1 MLINR
6 IIINNFRS
14 IENLTIECGRSIN
27 VFAGVNGAGKSTVL
41 HAILINLSWLKA
53 RMRGTS
59 ARGMMIDFSDIR
71 HGAVSS
77 SVTTVAD
84 EVCWQ
89 IARVA
94 PARKSEVKSEL
105 GILGKYA
112 AGLMERYYE
121 SGGRTNLPMIVTY
134 SVNRS
139 LVDVPARVQKKHE
152 LDAPALYAADIDG
165 GMRLRAFYE
174 WFREREDIENEIK
187 NENRDLNL
195 EDSQLRAVRNAIA
208 IAMPGYTDLHVRR
221 RKPAGFELKKD
232 GYSFRVNQ
240 LSDGEKCYLTLIGD
254 IARRLAVCN
263 PVLENPLEG
272 EGVVLIDELELH
284 LHPAWQSGA
293 IDIFRRV
300 FPNCQFFISTHSPH
314 IVQNLQLEGND
325 TLSVLEN
332 GKLLPVS
339 ASYGESIEQL
349 YYRVFNMK
357 TLLPAPVQN
366 TLDDIWGRLA
376 NGDADSD
383 GLRNAIEKLRQYLSP
398 GNIEFARIRMQI
410 AKIRKENRQ

>member
-84 EVCWQ
+84 EACWQ

-121 SGGRTNLPMIVTY
+121 SGGRTNLPMIVAY

>member
-121 SGGRTNLPMIVTY
+121 SGGRTNLHMIVTY

>member
-1 MLINR
+1 
-6 IIINNFRS
+6 
-14 IENLTIECGRSIN
+14 
-27 VFAGVNGAGKSTVL
+27 
-41 HAILINLSWLKA
+41 
-53 RMRGTS
+53 MRGTS

-84 EVCWQ
+84 EACWQ

-121 SGGRTNLPMIVTY
+121 SGGRTNLPMIVAY

>member
-1 MLINR
+1 VLLNR

-14 IENLTIECGRSIN
+14 IENLTIECGRGIN

-84 EVCWQ
+84 EACWQ

>member
-1 MLINR
+1 MLLSR

-14 IENLTIECGRSIN
+14 IENLTIECGRGVN

-59 ARGMMIDFSDIR
+59 ARGLMIDFSDIR

-77 SVTTVAD
+77 SVTTIAD
-84 EVCWQ
+84 EACWQ

-94 PARKSEVKSEL
+94 PARISEAKSEL
-105 GILGKYA
+105 GMLGRYA
-112 AGLMERYYE
+112 ADLMGRYYE
-121 SGGRTNLPMIVTY
+121 SGGRVNLPMIVAY

-139 LVDVPARVQKKHE
+139 LVDIPARVLKKHE
-152 LDAPALYAADIDG
+152 LDAPALFSADIDG

-187 NENRDLNL
+187 NECRDLNV

-208 IAMPGYTDLHVRR
+208 MAMPGYTDLHVRR

-232 GYSFRVNQ
+232 GHGFRVNQ

-254 IARRLAVCN
+254 IARRLAICN
-263 PVLENPLEG
+263 PALENPLQG
-272 EGVVLIDELELH
+272 QGIVIIDELELH
-284 LHPAWQSGA
+284 LHPAWQSEA
-293 IDIFRRV
+293 IETFRRV

-332 GKLLPVS
+332 GRLLPVS

-357 TLLPAPVQN
+357 SLLPAPVQN

-376 NGDADSD
+376 NGDADSE
-383 GLRNAIEKLRQYLSP
+383 GLCKAIEKLRLYLSP

-410 AKIRKENRQ
+410 AKIQKAKQL

>member
-1 MLINR
+1 VLINR

>member
-1 MLINR
+1 M
-6 IIINNFRS
+6 
-14 IENLTIECGRSIN
+14 
-27 VFAGVNGAGKSTVL
+27 L

-84 EVCWQ
+84 EACWQ

-121 SGGRTNLPMIVTY
+121 SGGRTNLPMIVAY

-195 EDSQLRAVRNAIA
+195 ED
-208 IAMPGYTDLHVRR
+208 LH
-221 RKPAGFELKKD
+221 
-232 GYSFRVNQ
+232 YS
-240 LSDGEKCYLTLIGD
+240 
-254 IARRLAVCN
+254 A
-263 PVLENPLEG
+263 
-272 EGVVLIDELELH
+272 
-284 LHPAWQSGA
+284 
-293 IDIFRRV
+293 
-300 FPNCQFFISTHSPH
+300 
-314 IVQNLQLEGND
+314 
-325 TLSVLEN
+325 
-332 GKLLPVS
+332 
-339 ASYGESIEQL
+339 
-349 YYRVFNMK
+349 
-357 TLLPAPVQN
+357 
-366 TLDDIWGRLA
+366 
-376 NGDADSD
+376 
-383 GLRNAIEKLRQYLSP
+383 
-398 GNIEFARIRMQI
+398 
-410 AKIRKENRQ
+410 

>member
-1 MLINR
+1 MC
-6 IIINNFRS
+6 S
-14 IENLTIECGRSIN
+14 
-27 VFAGVNGAGKSTVL
+27 
-41 HAILINLSWLKA
+41 
-53 RMRGTS
+53 
-59 ARGMMIDFSDIR
+59 SD
-71 HGAVSS
+71 
-77 SVTTVAD
+77 
-84 EVCWQ
+84 
-89 IARVA
+89 
-94 PARKSEVKSEL
+94 L
-105 GILGKYA
+105 
-112 AGLMERYYE
+112 
-121 SGGRTNLPMIVTY
+121 
-134 SVNRS
+134 
-139 LVDVPARVQKKHE
+139 
-152 LDAPALYAADIDG
+152 
-165 GMRLRAFYE
+165 
-174 WFREREDIENEIK
+174 
-187 NENRDLNL
+187 
-195 EDSQLRAVRNAIA
+195 
-208 IAMPGYTDLHVRR
+208 
-221 RKPAGFELKKD
+221 
-232 GYSFRVNQ
+232 
-240 LSDGEKCYLTLIGD
+240 
-254 IARRLAVCN
+254 
-263 PVLENPLEG
+263 
-272 EGVVLIDELELH
+272 
-284 LHPAWQSGA
+284 GA